1 MNLLL
6 FHLPCFYSFLRG
18 FTYAAS
24 VCLNMWSAGRGT
36 LNGDNPRATGP
47 LEVLLR
53 GWVEAGWICMW
64 DACMTWLSRQKLALA
79 TGEGFGKVSRGF
91 PTPHHTLSVCGH
103 FATFSAALATK
114 NYIFKVKVVKRGEKT
129 QTKKPTH
136 KKRKKVAFC
145 TSENPGYNSL
155 KLEPPKQGFASGE
168 ALEALQSY
176 GEPSFQS

>member
-1 MNLLL
+1 M
-6 FHLPCFYSFLRG
+6 PSDP
-18 FTYAAS
+18 AAS

-36 LNGDNPRATGP
+36 LNGDNPRATRP

-114 NYIFKVKVVKRGEKT
+114 NYIFKVKVVKRGKKNPNKKTHTQKKEKGCILHKWESWV
-129 QTKKPTH
+129 QLTKTWASQAGICF
-136 KKRKKVAFC
+136 RR
-145 TSENPGYNSL
+145 
-155 KLEPPKQGFASGE
+155 GFGSSAELWRALLPVLGGIVLASV
-168 ALEALQSY
+168 
-176 GEPSFQS
+176 